1 MSLGFA
7 NDDGAPTMG
16 GGWLA
21 EIRPRF
27 SRYTLLVSM
36 MSPPVATSSSSK
48 LVQSSMHRCSR
59 RSSSSNRSNSSNLP
73 DHAQQHGI
81 DLFLPGGRRG
91 KHRIH
96 ILKII
101 PVVNGATDNSYS
113 RTNPTSGGHARL
125 SDQQPAM
132 RPDIAH
138 GFSRALGGLPVK
150 GLSRTTRIQLIG
162 KSLAVYRLQNRL
174 QHPGGECR
182 EKRTYN
188 RMLTKRAIS
197 SGIPAKNQFSS
208 TFLKVRRSRS
218 ILAAGTIR

>member
-1 MSLGFA
+1 
-7 NDDGAPTMG
+7 
-16 GGWLA
+16 
-21 EIRPRF
+21 
-27 SRYTLLVSM
+27 
-36 MSPPVATSSSSK
+36 
-48 LVQSSMHRCSR
+48 MHDCSR

-125 SDQQPAM
+125 SHQKPAI
-132 RPDIAH
+132 RPDIAQCIQTFD

-150 GLSRTTRIQLIG
+150 DLSRTTRIQLIG

-188 RMLTKRAIS
+188 IMLTKRAIS
-197 SGIPAKNQFSS
+197 SGVPAKNQLSS
-208 TFLKVRRSRS
+208 TFLKVFRSRS
-218 ILAAGTIR
+218 TISTSSTNFSSDISDNRNMVKITSLPEPFGRTRMGT

>member
-1 MSLGFA
+1 
-7 NDDGAPTMG
+7 
-16 GGWLA
+16 
-21 EIRPRF
+21 
-27 SRYTLLVSM
+27 
-36 MSPPVATSSSSK
+36 
-48 LVQSSMHRCSR
+48 
-59 RSSSSNRSNSSNLP
+59 
-73 DHAQQHGI
+73 
-81 DLFLPGGRRG
+81 
-91 KHRIH
+91 
-96 ILKII
+96 
-101 PVVNGATDNSYS
+101 
-113 RTNPTSGGHARL
+113 
-125 SDQQPAM
+125 M
-132 RPDIAH
+132 RPITLTPGQTPPLEGMPVYPIKNRQCGLISLSVSNTFD

-197 SGIPAKNQFSS
+197 SGVPAKNQFSS